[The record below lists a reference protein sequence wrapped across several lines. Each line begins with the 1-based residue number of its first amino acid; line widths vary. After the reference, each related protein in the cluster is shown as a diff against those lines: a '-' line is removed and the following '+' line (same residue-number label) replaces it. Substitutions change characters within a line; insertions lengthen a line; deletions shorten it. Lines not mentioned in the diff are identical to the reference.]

1 MNVPRPALIA
11 GIIGTLAFGAVGG
24 AVFDWLTVP
33 LAWLIGAM
41 VITTAAALT
50 GAPLKGPGQLRNVMI
65 GVLGIMLGSAFTSDA
80 LDNLGQWLSS
90 LSVLLAFIV
99 AVTTVVALYLVRIG
113 GYDPISAFFSASPGG
128 LATMVVMGGEMGG
141 DERSIALTHSIRVML
156 TVLVIPFWFRF
167 FHGYEPGGLAVI
179 FGDIGDI
186 AGRDLMILLLCG
198 LGYPLARLLRLPAA
212 PMLGPMALSVAVH
225 LSGVTEAKP
234 PAEIVNLAQV
244 VIGTSIGCR
253 FVNIPVMRVLKLLM
267 VSAGG
272 DVFHA
277 RPGSGGGL
285 RRRSRD
291 RPAVPSPVAG
301 VRARRAGRDD
311 ADQPRHG
318 HRYGV
323 RIHPSPASGGIHG
336 DGSAF
341 GVCADQKTTLLTVI
355 GANNFGD
362 IGEAVPFQV
371 GRQVAVDGINQPR
384 PFEYQRRIELHQ
396 RRAGADLGVGV
407 GPRGDAADAN
417 QRQPAFGEF
426 VEIGQHLRRRIEQ
439 GFAAESPGLVPLAI
453 GEGVRPLD
461 GGVGGDDP
469 AEALFRGHLGDVLL
483 VVFGQVRRHLEQ
495 QRRRVFP
502 AGVG

>member
-1 MNVPRPALIA
+1 MNVPRPSLIA

-50 GAPLKGPGQLRNVMI
+50 GAPLKGPGQLRHLMI
-65 GVLGIMLGSAFTSDA
+65 GVLGIMLGSAFTPDA
-80 LDNLGQWLSS
+80 LDNLGQWLGS
-90 LSVLLAFIV
+90 LSALLAFIV

-167 FHGYEPGGLAVI
+167 FQGYEPGGLAAV

-186 AGRDLMILLLCG
+186 AGRDLTILLLCG

-253 FVNIPVMRVLKLLM
+253 FVNIPVMRVMKVLM
-267 VSAGG
+267 VSAGATFFMLALAAG
-272 DVFHA
+272 AALGVEAATGLPFPA
-277 RPGSGGGL
+277 LWLAFAPGGL
-285 RRRSRD
+285 AEMTLISL
-291 RPAVPSPVAG
+291 AM
-301 VRARRAGRDD
+301 
-311 ADQPRHG
+311 
-318 HRYGV
+318 
-323 RIHPSPASGGIHG
+323 GI
-336 DGSAF
+336 DTAF
-341 GVCADQKTTLLTVI
+341 VSTHHLL
-355 GANNFGD
+355 
-362 IGEAVPFQV
+362 
-371 GRQVAVDGINQPR
+371 R
-384 PFEYQRRIELHQ
+384 
-396 RRAGADLGVGV
+396 
-407 GPRGDAADAN
+407 
-417 QRQPAFGEF
+417 
-426 VEIGQHLRRRIEQ
+426 
-439 GFAAESPGLVPLAI
+439 
-453 GEGVRPLD
+453 
-461 GGVGGDDP
+461 
-469 AEALFRGHLGDVLL
+469 
-483 VVFGQVRRHLEQ
+483 VVFMVTAAPL
-495 QRRRVFP
+495 VF
-502 AGVG
+502 ALIRKRLS

>member
-65 GVLGIMLGSAFTSDA
+65 GVLGIMLGSAFTPDA

-167 FHGYEPGGLAVI
+167 FHGYEPGGLAAI
-179 FGDIGDI
+179 FGDIGNI
-186 AGRDLMILLLCG
+186 AGRNLMILLLCG

-253 FVNIPVMRVLKLLM
+253 FVNIPVMRVLKVLM
-267 VSAGG
+267 VSAGATCFMLALAVAAALG
-272 DVFHA
+272 VEAATGLPLPALWLAFA
-277 RPGSGGGL
+277 PGGL
-285 RRRSRD
+285 AEMTLISL
-291 RPAVPSPVAG
+291 AM
-301 VRARRAGRDD
+301 
-311 ADQPRHG
+311 
-318 HRYGV
+318 
-323 RIHPSPASGGIHG
+323 GI
-336 DGSAF
+336 DTAF
-341 GVCADQKTTLLTVI
+341 VSTHHLL
-355 GANNFGD
+355 
-362 IGEAVPFQV
+362 
-371 GRQVAVDGINQPR
+371 R
-384 PFEYQRRIELHQ
+384 
-396 RRAGADLGVGV
+396 
-407 GPRGDAADAN
+407 
-417 QRQPAFGEF
+417 
-426 VEIGQHLRRRIEQ
+426 
-439 GFAAESPGLVPLAI
+439 
-453 GEGVRPLD
+453 
-461 GGVGGDDP
+461 
-469 AEALFRGHLGDVLL
+469 
-483 VVFGQVRRHLEQ
+483 VVFMVTAAPL
-495 QRRRVFP
+495 VF
-502 AGVG
+502 ALIRKRLS

>member
-167 FHGYEPGGLAVI
+167 FHGYEPGGLATI
-179 FGDIGDI
+179 FGNIGDI

-198 LGYPLARLLRLPAA
+198 LGYPLARLLRLPA
-212 PMLGPMALSVAVH
+212 ALSVAVH

-253 FVNIPVMRVLKLLM
+253 FVNIPVMRVLKVLL
-267 VSAGG
+267 VSAGATCFMLALAVAAALG
-272 DVFHA
+272 VEAATGLPFPA
-277 RPGSGGGL
+277 LWLAFAPGGL
-285 RRRSRD
+285 AEMTLISL
-291 RPAVPSPVAG
+291 AM
-301 VRARRAGRDD
+301 
-311 ADQPRHG
+311 
-318 HRYGV
+318 
-323 RIHPSPASGGIHG
+323 GI
-336 DGSAF
+336 DTAF
-341 GVCADQKTTLLTVI
+341 VSTHHLL
-355 GANNFGD
+355 
-362 IGEAVPFQV
+362 
-371 GRQVAVDGINQPR
+371 R
-384 PFEYQRRIELHQ
+384 
-396 RRAGADLGVGV
+396 
-407 GPRGDAADAN
+407 
-417 QRQPAFGEF
+417 
-426 VEIGQHLRRRIEQ
+426 
-439 GFAAESPGLVPLAI
+439 
-453 GEGVRPLD
+453 
-461 GGVGGDDP
+461 
-469 AEALFRGHLGDVLL
+469 
-483 VVFGQVRRHLEQ
+483 VVFMVTAAPL
-495 QRRRVFP
+495 VF
-502 AGVG
+502 ALIRKRLS